1 MIIQV
6 TTSEII
12 ILLLYNIKLRNIQK
26 TITAFENENNFE
38 DQPCLMKVFFVNHTS
53 HDGGV
58 IIAASDIA
66 KEISILAE
74 LSELVTDYL
83 CIIKF

>member
-6 TTSEII
+6 TTSEMI

-38 DQPCLMKVFFVNHTS
+38 DQPCLMKVFLL
-53 HDGGV
+53 
-58 IIAASDIA
+58 IIQAMTVG
-66 KEISILAE
+66 L
-74 LSELVTDYL
+74 LLQHQT
-83 CIIKF
+83 

>member
-6 TTSEII
+6 TTSEMI

-38 DQPCLMKVFFVNHTS
+38 DQPCLMKVFF
-53 HDGGV
+53 
-58 IIAASDIA
+58 
-66 KEISILAE
+66 
-74 LSELVTDYL
+74 
-83 CIIKF
+83 C